1 MNEKQLKTLGTI
13 LTATGAVIQL
23 VNTFVQQKQNDFKIE
38 KAVTKIIDQKTKYR

>member
-1 MNEKQLKTLGTI
+1 MNEKQLKSLGTI

-38 KAVTKIIDQKTKYR
+38 KAVAKIVDQKIKHK